1 MKVLKE
7 KIKRT
12 RKTDEVRIG
21 LYAAKSDDWRK
32 NMFTQ
37 IASVAFIENAVLDMV
52 PLNKDAIE
60 FAKMIGVKL
69 EGLEKPIPRDGL
81 IKRLANNDLNLYV
94 TFSEC
99 APMLPLESFEVGVP
113 CLTGNNHHYFKD
125 TKLEN
130 YLVVNNEASAIDVAK
145 KAKYC
150 IEHKI
155 EIMKLCKDWVKEN
168 NKNSKNDV
176 EKFIKM

>member
-1 MKVLKE
+1 
-7 KIKRT
+7 
-12 RKTDEVRIG
+12 
-21 LYAAKSDDWRK
+21 
-32 NMFTQ
+32 
-37 IASVAFIENAVLDMV
+37 
-52 PLNKDAIE
+52 
-60 FAKMIGVKL
+60 
-69 EGLEKPIPRDGL
+69 
-81 IKRLANNDLNLYV
+81 
-94 TFSEC
+94 
-99 APMLPLESFEVGVP
+99 MLPLESFEVGVP